1 MSCPNTPCSGASAER
16 RIFGLTPL
24 VLALAVHPHS
34 LWACAACYGQDSGPM
49 ARGMNWGI
57 FSLLGIIVFVLVG
70 VAGFFVYL
78 ANRSAKLP
86 AVTTPQELASSTE
99 GI

>member
-1 MSCPNTPCSGASAER
+1 
-16 RIFGLTPL
+16 
-24 VLALAVHPHS
+24 
-34 LWACAACYGQDSGPM
+34 M

-57 FSLLGIIVFVLVG
+57 FSLLGIIVCVLVS

-86 AVTTPQELASSTE
+86 AAAPHELAGSTE

>member
-1 MSCPNTPCSGASAER
+1 
-16 RIFGLTPL
+16 
-24 VLALAVHPHS
+24 
-34 LWACAACYGQDSGPM
+34 M

-57 FSLLGIIVFVLVG
+57 FSLLGIIVCVLVS

-86 AVTTPQELASSTE
+86 VAAAPHELAGSTE